1 MILEHALLHVR
12 PGQERAF
19 EAAMAKAQPLI
30 AASTGFHGLELRR
43 AAQKTNIYL
52 LLVQWDDI
60 GSHQEGFRKSDRY
73 QRWRELLHHF
83 YDPMPVVSYFG
94 KSILDV

>member
-1 MILEHALLHVR
+1 MQVK

-19 EAAMAKAQPLI
+19 EDAMLEAKALI
-30 AASTGFHGLELRR
+30 SVSPGFQSIEIRPQLGSE
-43 AAQKTNIYL
+43 QVQYL

-60 GSHQEGFRKSDRY
+60 ASHQEGFRKSDRY